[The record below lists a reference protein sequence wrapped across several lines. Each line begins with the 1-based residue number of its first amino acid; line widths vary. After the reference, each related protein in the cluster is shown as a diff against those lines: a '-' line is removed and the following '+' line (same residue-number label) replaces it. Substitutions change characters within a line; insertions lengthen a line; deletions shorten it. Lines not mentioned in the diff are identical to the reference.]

1 MTCPSP
7 HHRWTAGTFRLW
19 SEWLRPPARLRIDSG
34 NRSDRPARDR
44 HGRQHGDWAGDR
56 QSSCGRRRRRRDPL
70 RQQPERSRGN
80 CPSGRGAG
88 SPRVLGAS
96 GLSRPTAAG
105 KAVEAAV
112 EALGAPIDI
121 LVNNAG
127 SLIGRSAVDEMD
139 EELWQEV
146 IALNLSSVF
155 FATKAAL
162 PHLGNGARIVNVSSI
177 AARHGGGP
185 GAFAYAAA
193 KGGVMTLTRGLAKEL
208 ASRNIR
214 VNAIAPG
221 VIETPFHD
229 KFSTTE
235 LLETFRKGIP
245 LGRLGTSEECAGA
258 VLYLVSPLA
267 SYVTGQCIDIDGG
280 MWLS

>member
-1 MTCPSP
+1 VEIDLTGQRAIVTGASTGIGRAIAIALAGAGADVAI
-7 HHRWTAGTFRLW
+7 HYGSRRKEAVETARGVE
-19 SEWLRPPARLRIDSG
+19 SK
-34 NRSDRPARDR
+34 
-44 HGRQHGDWAGDR
+44 
-56 QSSCGRRRRRRDPL
+56 GRRAVLVQGDFRDP
-70 RQQPERSRGN
+70 
-80 CPSGRGAG
+80 A
-88 SPRVLGAS
+88 
-96 GLSRPTAAG
+96 AAG

-112 EALGAPIDI
+112 RELGEPIDI

-127 SLIGRSAVDEMD
+127 SLVDRSAVEDMD
-139 EELWQEV
+139 AKLWDDV

-162 PHLGNGARIVNVSSI
+162 PHLSQGARIVNVSSV

-208 ASRNIR
+208 APRNIR

-229 KFSTTE
+229 RFSTPE
-235 LLETFRKGIP
+235 MLETFRKGIP
-245 LGRLGTSEECAGA
+245 LGRLGTPEECAGA

-267 SYVTGQCIDIDGG
+267 SYVTGQTIDVNGG
-280 MWLS
+280 QWFA

>member
-1 MTCPSP
+1 MEIDLTGQRAIVTGASTGIG
-7 HHRWTAGTFRLW
+7 RATAKALAGAGADVAIHYGSSRNEAEET
-19 SEWLRPPARLRIDSG
+19 AR
-34 NRSDRPARDR
+34 AVEA
-44 HGRQHGDWAGDR
+44 Q
-56 QSSCGRRRRRRDPL
+56 GRRAFLVQADFRD
-70 RQQPERSRGN
+70 
-80 CPSGRGAG
+80 
-88 SPRVLGAS
+88 
-96 GLSRPTAAG
+96 PTAAG

-229 KFSTTE
+229 KFSTPE

-267 SYVTGQCIDIDGG
+267 SYVTGQSIDINGG
-280 MWLS
+280 QWFA

>member
-1 MTCPSP
+1 MEIDL
-7 HHRWTAGTFRLW
+7 TAQRAIVTGASTGIGRAIAIALAIAGADVAIHYG
-19 SEWLRPPARLRIDSG
+19 SSRREAEETARAVES
-34 NRSDRPARDR
+34 
-44 HGRQHGDWAGDR
+44 HGRRAVLVQADF
-56 QSSCGRRRRRRDPL
+56 RD
-70 RQQPERSRGN
+70 
-80 CPSGRGAG
+80 
-88 SPRVLGAS
+88 
-96 GLSRPTAAG
+96 PTAAG

-112 EALGAPIDI
+112 QALGAPIDI

-127 SLIGRSAVDEMD
+127 SLVGRSAVEEMD
-139 EELWQEV
+139 AELWQEV

-162 PHLGNGARIVNVSSI
+162 PHLGDGARIVNVSSV

-229 KFSTTE
+229 KFSTPE
-235 LLETFRKGIP
+235 QLETFRKGIP

-267 SYVTGQCIDIDGG
+267 SYVTGQSIDINGG
-280 MWLS
+280 QWFA

>member
-1 MTCPSP
+1 VEIDLTGQRAIVTGASTGIG
-7 HHRWTAGTFRLW
+7 RAIAIALAGAGADVAIHYG
-19 SEWLRPPARLRIDSG
+19 S
-34 NRSDRPARDR
+34 NRKEAVKTGRAVESKDRRAVLVQADF
-44 HGRQHGDWAGDR
+44 
-56 QSSCGRRRRRRDPL
+56 RDP
-70 RQQPERSRGN
+70 
-80 CPSGRGAG
+80 A
-88 SPRVLGAS
+88 
-96 GLSRPTAAG
+96 AAG
-105 KAVEAAV
+105 RAVEAAV
-112 EALGAPIDI
+112 QELGEPIDI

-127 SLIGRSAVDEMD
+127 SLVGRSAVDKMD
-139 EELWQEV
+139 AELWDEV

-162 PHLGNGARIVNVSSI
+162 PHLSQGARIVNVSSI

-208 ASRNIR
+208 APRNIR

-229 KFSTTE
+229 KFSTPE
-235 LLETFRKGIP
+235 LLESFKKAIP
-245 LGRLGTSEECAGA
+245 LGRLGTAEECAGA

-267 SYVTGQCIDIDGG
+267 SYVTGQSIDINGG
-280 MWLS
+280 QWFA

>member
-1 MTCPSP
+1 MEIDLTGQRAIVTGASTGIG
-7 HHRWTAGTFRLW
+7 RATAKALAGAGADVAIHYGSSRKEAEET
-19 SEWLRPPARLRIDSG
+19 ARAVES
-34 NRSDRPARDR
+34 
-44 HGRQHGDWAGDR
+44 Q
-56 QSSCGRRRRRRDPL
+56 GRRAFLVQADFRD
-70 RQQPERSRGN
+70 
-80 CPSGRGAG
+80 
-88 SPRVLGAS
+88 
-96 GLSRPTAAG
+96 PTAAG

-112 EALGAPIDI
+112 EALGAPIYI

-229 KFSTTE
+229 KFSTPE

-267 SYVTGQCIDIDGG
+267 SYVTGQSIDINGG
-280 MWLS
+280 QWFA